1 MKKIGLLLFLFCQV
15 MTYKIAS
22 AQITYGGVTYP
33 LTGTSTDGSNIYGF
47 TGSAL
52 PRYGFQRY
60 PDGYWYY
67 IADLGYGQKFVFSR
81 TAVPYLTTD
90 PPCNVVWIT
99 ATRFDLTIDLF
110 LPIATYNPGG
120 SYYLMTGT
128 CSPISSSSSYSG
140 PFGFVPPSL
149 TSAEIAALVTPA
161 LGTLVWDI
169 TVMCLKVYNGTAWVC
184 L

>member
-1 MKKIGLLLFLFCQV
+1 MKKVGLILLLLCQ
-15 MTYKIAS
+15 IIAFQSAS
-22 AQITYGGVTYP
+22 AQVNYGGVTYP
-33 LTGTSTDGSNIYGF
+33 LNGTSAGINTYGF

-67 IADLGYGQKFVFSR
+67 IADLGFGQRFVSAR
-81 TAVPYLTTD
+81 TAVPYLTND

-99 ATRFDLTIDLF
+99 PTRFDLNIGSF

-120 SYYLMTGT
+120 SYFLMTGT

-140 PFGFVPPSL
+140 PLGFVPPSL
-149 TSAEIAALVTPA
+149 TSTEIAAIVTPA